1 MQIDVK
7 GTPYGAPMA
16 DRRRNKMVE
25 TCMMNSIRTFP
36 LRPMHI
42 SPDRAS
48 ISIWMKLCRSGLML
62 SQVVIHMVTA
72 HFRASRRVL

>member
-1 MQIDVK
+1 ML
-7 GTPYGAPMA
+7 
-16 DRRRNKMVE
+16 E

-48 ISIWMKLCRSGLML
+48 ISIWMKMGRSGLML
-62 SQVVIHMVTA
+62 SQVMYHLVTA
-72 HFRASRRVL
+72 HFRASRRIV